1 MMNYL
6 LFWLLFI
13 VIISGLSIILDRH
26 WEKRQ
31 RLQAQQEPTM
41 IMMPQGV
48 TATLTNAGTMI
59 TELAARLANQW
70 QRQLNGHQAVVD
82 IPAFRTWLRAL
93 FAADSPEQHWLTSL
107 SDEQLLILYRGVA
120 TFAEDLGFDLAWLL
134 ETKPFKHPTVEQAAK
149 EIVLNYLRSWQQA
162 MHVQQDVQAMKRYQA
177 FLANPLL
184 PENQQLAQQL
194 HMHLVKEK
202 LATPTPATVR
212 AAGEQAEQ
220 AFFLQTIQ
228 VAAHQQPLAFS
239 HALRVTI
246 AVSKAAAQVAAT
258 DVATPVNTA

>member
-41 IMMPQGV
+41 MPQGV
-48 TATLTNAGTMI
+48 TATLTNAGAMI

-93 FAADSPEQHWLTSL
+93 FAADSLEQHWLTSL
-107 SDEQLLILYRGVA
+107 SDEQLQILYRGVA

-134 ETKPFKHPTVEQAAK
+134 ATKPFKHPTVEQAAQ

-162 MHVQQDVQAMKRYQA
+162 MHVQQDVQEMKRYQA
-177 FLANPLL
+177 LLANPLL
-184 PENQQLAQQL
+184 PENQQFAQQL
-194 HMHLVKEK
+194 HTHLVKEK
-202 LATPTPATVR
+202 LATPTPTAVC

-239 HALRVTI
+239 RALRITI